1 MTTKSKA
8 TRKVWDSGSGTA
20 RPVRASYDIAR
31 STTENENLWKY
42 VDALS
47 AAEANSPTVRK
58 VIRERAR
65 YEVANN
71 SYADGI
77 VDTLAAD
84 TIGPEV
90 QLQLGDS
97 ELAQRTEKAFSAWA
111 RAVNLWAKARTMRR
125 AKTVDGEA
133 FGLLVT
139 NRLVPNRVKLD
150 LRLVECD
157 MIESWTSAMNE
168 NEIDGI
174 RFDDDMNPV
183 QYRVLKTHPGDY
195 RRFLKSLAGEWV
207 KREFVLHYFSEI
219 RPGQV
224 RGISE
229 LVPALSLFGEL
240 RLYTKAV
247 INAATRAAEMSG
259 VMETDLPPDKVAADL
274 ADPLTT
280 IESVR
285 NAIVSLP
292 EGWKLAQLK
301 AEQPT
306 TTYDMFKSE
315 IITEAGRCVSMPSN
329 VISGNSSDYNYA
341 SGRLDYQTY
350 DRGIEVE
357 RSDFRHA
364 VLDRIYAAWLA
375 EYRVV
380 AGLNN
385 AQVAELEDHDWLYAG
400 RGHVDPGKEANAD
413 NIRLLNGTLTRARL
427 CGKQGNDWKREGAQW
442 IKERIELEKAWN
454 ESRKEAGLEPAPYP
468 GDGNPN
474 QPQLPAHSD
483 QNKDDENDDEKSSA
497 QK

>member
-1 MTTKSKA
+1 MSTKHKA
-8 TRKVWDSGSGTA
+8 TRKIWDAGTA
-20 RPVRASYDIAR
+20 TSLNIRASYDIAR
-31 STTENENLWKY
+31 PTTESENLWKH
-42 VDALS
+42 VDSLS

-58 VIRERAR
+58 IIRERAR

-84 TIGPEV
+84 TIGPEI

-97 ELAQRTEKAFSAWA
+97 VLAQKTETAFSSWA

-133 FGLLVT
+133 FGLMVT
-139 NRLVPNRVKLD
+139 NRKVDDRVKLD
-150 LRLVECD
+150 LRLIECD
-157 MIESWTSAMNE
+157 MVESWTSAMNE

-174 RFDDDMNPV
+174 RFDDDMNPI

-224 RGISE
+224 RGVSE
-229 LVPALSLFGEL
+229 LVPSLSLFGEL

-259 VMETDLPPDKVAADL
+259 VMQTNLPPENVAADL

-280 IESVR
+280 IEAVR

-292 EGWKLAQLK
+292 EGWTLAQLK

-306 TTYDMFKSE
+306 TTYDMFKRE

-364 VLDRIYAAWLA
+364 VLDRIYATWLD

-385 AQVAELEDHDWLYAG
+385 AQVAELEAHDWLYAG

-413 NIRLLNGTLTRARL
+413 DIRLRNGTVTRARL

-454 ESRKEAGLEPAPYP
+454 DARKAAGLEPAPYP
-468 GDGNPN
+468 GDGQQYQQ
-474 QPQLPAHSD
+474 QPAIV
-483 QNKDDENDDEKSSA
+483 KDDENDDEK
-497 QK
+497 QNDKK